1 MPDDASLPRDE
12 AGYLILDADWL
23 ILAADESSGIA
34 PDAALDTLA
43 GASVR
48 AVIGSDALEDL
59 RREGAAT
66 FTLDNVEWL
75 LTVNSFDLPGGIVR
89 VVRAQEIQAT
99 IEHVVSLLV
108 HEVRNPLSAMR
119 ALVQGLEEVAGDQ
132 RESTAYITRLTDEID
147 RLSRLLISM
156 AHVARLRARPPELLA
171 PVRVLERVAAT
182 FQPELARR
190 GMQIQVSATPRVG
203 PVLADPDQV
212 QQLLVNLVT
221 NAADA
226 MPHGGMITLRAR
238 LDPRG
243 RTVLAVEDT
252 GIGMTPEEIERALRP
267 RHSSKPGGMGLGLT
281 VVRGIVRQL
290 AARMRVTSSPGK
302 GTSVAITFPVPTASA
317 PVAAPPATEYTG
329 D

>member
-1 MPDDASLPRDE
+1 MPDDTPLPRDE
-12 AGYLILDADWL
+12 AGYLILDVDWR
-23 ILAADESSGIA
+23 ILAADESSGLA
-34 PDAALDTLA
+34 PDAALDTLV

-48 AVIGSDALEDL
+48 DVIGSDALEGL
-59 RREGAAT
+59 RREGAAI

-75 LTVNSFDLPGGIVR
+75 LTVNSFDLPGGSVR

-147 RLSRLLISM
+147 RLSRLLVSM

-171 PVRVLERVAAT
+171 PVRVLERAAAT

-190 GMQIQVSATPRVG
+190 GIQVQVNATPRVG
-203 PVLADPDQV
+203 SVLADPDQV

-226 MPHGGMITLRAR
+226 MPHGGTITLRAR

-290 AARMRVTSSPGK
+290 SARMRVASSPGK
-302 GTSVAITFPVPTASA
+302 GTSVAITFPVPKASP